1 MDRRT
6 TDGTGAAGEAAGEAA
21 ANQLTAVPDTLHDA
35 IERAK
40 ALLSPGQS
48 LGNREHALPRQEFVA
63 RKLPFE
69 CVAFVLQGGG
79 ALGAYQAGVYQ
90 SLHEAGVEPNWI
102 AGISIGAINSAIIAG
117 NAPEDR
123 LDKLHAFWDMATT
136 QPDHGLLDEMLAL
149 WEGDDPRRY
158 ANRFTAFRTTLTGA
172 PGFFSLRFPPPYLMP
187 SGHRGAVSYYDT
199 SLLKG
204 TLERLVDFDR
214 INHKQAM
221 RFSIGAVN
229 VRTGNFAYFDTETHT
244 IRPEHV
250 MASGALPPGFPAIE
264 IEGEYYWDGGI
275 VSNTPLDWILG
286 NYPLLDTLVFQV
298 DLWSAR
304 GNIPRD
310 LAQVATRLKE
320 VQFSSRTRS
329 STERFRELQ
338 KARGAVA
345 DLLAKLPP
353 DLVHCEEAEFLRDLA
368 DPCVY
373 NIVQLIYQ
381 SPVHELDSKDYNF
394 SRQAMLDHWERGYVD
409 GRRTLDHKQ
418 IFQRPRKAQ
427 GVQVFDYC
435 SNR

>member
-1 MDRRT
+1 MDEQIPAK
-6 TDGTGAAGEAAGEAA
+6 TDAGD
-21 ANQLTAVPDTLHDA
+21 PDTLRGA
-35 IERAK
+35 IDRAK
-40 ALLSPGQS
+40 SLLTQGQTDA
-48 LGNREHALPRQEFVA
+48 NRDHALPQPEFTP
-63 RKLPFE
+63 RKVPFE

-90 SLHEAGVEPNWI
+90 ALHEEGVEPNWI

-117 NAPEDR
+117 NAPDDR
-123 LDKLHAFWDMATT
+123 LDKLHAFWDMATG
-136 QPDHGLLDEMLAL
+136 QPDHGAFDALLGL
-149 WEGDDPRRY
+149 WEGDDPRRH

-172 PGFFSLRFPPPYLMP
+172 PGFFSLRMPPPYLLP
-187 SGHRGAVSYYDT
+187 SGHSGATSYYDT

-214 INHKQAM
+214 INHRKAM
-221 RFSIGAVN
+221 RFSVGAVN
-229 VRTGNFAYFDTETHT
+229 VRTGNFAYFDTETDK
-244 IRPEHV
+244 IIPEHV
-250 MASGALPPGFPAIE
+250 MASGALPPGFPAVE
-264 IEGEYYWDGGI
+264 IEGEFYWDGGI

-320 VQFSSRTRS
+320 VQYSSRTRS

-353 DLVHCEEAEFLRDLA
+353 ELAGCEEAEFLRELA

-394 SRQAMLDHWERGYVD
+394 SRAAMQDHWDRGYKD
-409 GRRTLDHKQ
+409 GIRTLERKQ

-427 GVQVFDYC
+427 GVQVFDFC